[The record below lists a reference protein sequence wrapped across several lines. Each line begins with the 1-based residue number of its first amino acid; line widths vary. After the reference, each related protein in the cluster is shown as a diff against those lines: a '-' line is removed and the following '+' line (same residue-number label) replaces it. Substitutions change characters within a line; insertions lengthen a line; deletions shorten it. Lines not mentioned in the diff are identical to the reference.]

1 MAKVIGIYNQKGG
14 TGKTSSA
21 INIAAFLEESGY
33 DVLAIDIDVQGN
45 YTDAMLHVENKTQ
58 LKTVVDLITNEEVEV
73 KDTSYPVYL
82 VMKSKSQPKRIHID
96 MIPAPQTETQKLFCD
111 PLALQKTLDKVS
123 KEYDYIII
131 DFPPERPYAD
141 TQKAEYNLVTLA
153 LCCAN
158 EIITPCT
165 TDIDSIN
172 GFVTL
177 TTHINLIKQ
186 MYNPY
191 LYKTSFY
198 INGFSGYKIEE
209 EFLDSCKTLPSYS
222 GICIPNS
229 GLLKTSRAI
238 ERPLAWFNSKSQ
250 IAQSY
255 KALTEYI
262 K

>member
-141 TQKAEYNLVTLA
+141 TQKAEYN
-153 LCCAN
+153 
-158 EIITPCT
+158 
-165 TDIDSIN
+165 
-172 GFVTL
+172 
-177 TTHINLIKQ
+177 
-186 MYNPY
+186 
-191 LYKTSFY
+191 
-198 INGFSGYKIEE
+198 
-209 EFLDSCKTLPSYS
+209 
-222 GICIPNS
+222 
-229 GLLKTSRAI
+229 
-238 ERPLAWFNSKSQ
+238 
-250 IAQSY
+250 
-255 KALTEYI
+255 
-262 K
+262 